1 MRVWMKTDRR
11 RPTPPLTPGS
21 TALLNPHDRRDLA
34 SLGLM
39 VLVYGLVV
47 APVLH
52 AVVEHGDGGHHH
64 SHAHAH
70 PHGRAHA
77 HGARSEH
84 AQPGDEGAGDAA
96 PAGERKRGHAHLT
109 GSVEHLQAVALA
121 WAVMKL
127 PRVREVSWLAEVQR
141 GPARPPGAAVRPTA
155 MPQGP

>member
-1 MRVWMKTDRR
+1 
-11 RPTPPLTPGS
+11 
-21 TALLNPHDRRDLA
+21 
-34 SLGLM
+34 M

-64 SHAHAH
+64 PHAHSH

-77 HGARSEH
+77 HGAGNEH
-84 AQPGDEGAGDAA
+84 AHRGDEGEGED
-96 PAGERKRGHAHLT
+96 GERKRGHEHLT

-127 PRVREVSWLAEVQR
+127 PRVREVSWLAELQQ
-141 GPARPPGAAVRPTA
+141 GPTRVPGSAVRPTA

>member
-1 MRVWMKTDRR
+1 
-11 RPTPPLTPGS
+11 
-21 TALLNPHDRRDLA
+21 
-34 SLGLM
+34 M

-52 AVVEHGDGGHHH
+52 AVVAHGGGGHHH
-64 SHAHAH
+64 PHAHSH

-77 HGARSEH
+77 HGDHSHR
-84 AQPGDEGAGDAA
+84 DDDGAEA
-96 PAGERKRGHAHLT
+96 PAPGGEQQRGHEHPA

-127 PRVREVSWLAEVQR
+127 PHVREVSWLAEVRR
-141 GPARPPGAAVRPTA
+141 GPTWAPGSALRPTA

>member
-1 MRVWMKTDRR
+1 M
-11 RPTPPLTPGS
+11 
-21 TALLNPHDRRDLA
+21 LNPHDRRDLA

-64 SHAHAH
+64 SHAHSH

-77 HGARSEH
+77 HGAGNEH
-84 AQPGDEGAGDAA
+84 AHRGDEGAGEPA
-96 PAGERKRGHAHLT
+96 PDGERKSEHEHLT
-109 GSVEHLQAVALA
+109 GSVEHLQAVALT

-127 PRVREVSWLAEVQR
+127 PRVREVSWLAELQR
-141 GPARPPGAAVRPTA
+141 GPTRVPGSAVRPTA